1 MLYGLTAVHNKR
13 GRMFKKV
20 LAIILLA
27 AAVGC
32 SACTPDL
39 GSSDDTS
46 DVTEGVPWDTC
57 SQNIG
62 DHPCDLTLVDQ
73 NGDEFSL
80 YDLYGT
86 PVIID
91 FSVMWCAP
99 CRAAASEVQAV
110 QDKYS
115 SYGLTYVTVLM
126 ETSSGEP
133 PSSNDCS
140 EWATTYDITSAPVL
154 AGDRS
159 MIDTTSVNG
168 WEITSWPTFFFI
180 TDDMIIHTKLKGYS
194 ASYIETL
201 TEETVGE

>member
-1 MLYGLTAVHNKR
+1 MLYGLTAAHNKR
-13 GRMFKKV
+13 GKMFKRI

-32 SACTPDL
+32 SACAPDL
-39 GSSDDTS
+39 GSSNDTS
-46 DVTEGVPWDTC
+46 DVAVGVPWDTC

-62 DHPCDLTLVDQ
+62 DHPCNFTLEDQ
-73 NGDEFSL
+73 NGNEFSL

-86 PVIID
+86 PAVID
-91 FSVMWCAP
+91 FSVMWCGP
-99 CRAAASEVQAV
+99 CMSAASEVQEV

-115 SYGLTYVTVLM
+115 SYGLTYVTVLI
-126 ETSSGEP
+126 ETSTGEDP
-133 PSSNDCS
+133 TPDDCND
-140 EWATTYDITSAPVL
+140 WATAYGITSAPVL

-159 MIDTTSVNG
+159 MMDTTSVNG
-168 WEITSWPTFFFI
+168 WNITSWPTFFFI
-180 TDDMIIHTKLKGYS
+180 TDDMVIHTKLKGYS